1 MINKENNNNKAIEV
15 KKIAEKYGLAS
26 MVIELDAFI
35 NMNNN
40 YKIHILMIGGYS
52 AGKSA
57 LLNKYIGKSILK
69 ENQQPETDI
78 ATELYFS
85 ENEKIIANLLDGN
98 KKEIFSTEDID
109 INKTKN
115 IEYYLNSQNINEN
128 SDYIMVDTPGF
139 DSGIEKHNKALMQ
152 YIDHKT
158 AFIVVVDCEKGT
170 VSESTLKFIN
180 EISNYSMDIA
190 IIINK
195 CDKKIEEE
203 VQKIK
208 EHIENLLLS
217 STGRTF
223 PITCTSIYDD
233 NVENKIKELIK
244 TFNPQYLYDKHIT
257 SELNKKCNSIIE
269 ALEIIKSNE
278 TCDVSEIE
286 EEILKREKAKKKLLE
301 QLDLQKKK
309 LDNKIHNEIKE
320 HIISTI
326 YSQLISNT
334 EILAEASKGGVEMLQ
349 EKVIEIIRPIMIS
362 EVEEYSSIAYE
373 DFVKN
378 LNYSSLNISDNSD
391 ELKVVIEN
399 VYEKLKKLTPDDNF
413 VLPTEDETKKD
424 KLIKNG
430 LNTYR
435 IVGSALAITTSI
447 VSPPL
452 ELLIVFLPDIIRVIK
467 ILSGNTKEQQ
477 LIEAIQNKIIPQI
490 IKKLRNKLDNSLSKI
505 ESVMIDNIS
514 ANIQKILDIENS
526 ALEIALNKK
535 EKVETDYSK
544 FIVSINQDI
553 EKIRK

>member
-278 TCDVSEIE
+278 TCDVS
-286 EEILKREKAKKKLLE
+286 
-301 QLDLQKKK
+301 
-309 LDNKIHNEIKE
+309 
-320 HIISTI
+320 
-326 YSQLISNT
+326 
-334 EILAEASKGGVEMLQ
+334 
-349 EKVIEIIRPIMIS
+349 
-362 EVEEYSSIAYE
+362 
-373 DFVKN
+373 
-378 LNYSSLNISDNSD
+378 
-391 ELKVVIEN
+391 
-399 VYEKLKKLTPDDNF
+399 
-413 VLPTEDETKKD
+413 
-424 KLIKNG
+424 
-430 LNTYR
+430 
-435 IVGSALAITTSI
+435 
-447 VSPPL
+447 
-452 ELLIVFLPDIIRVIK
+452 
-467 ILSGNTKEQQ
+467 
-477 LIEAIQNKIIPQI
+477 
-490 IKKLRNKLDNSLSKI
+490 
-505 ESVMIDNIS
+505 
-514 ANIQKILDIENS
+514 
-526 ALEIALNKK
+526 
-535 EKVETDYSK
+535 
-544 FIVSINQDI
+544 
-553 EKIRK
+553 

>member
-180 EISNYSMDIA
+180 EISHYSMDIA

-286 EEILKREKAKKKLLE
+286 EEILKKEKAKKKLLE

>member
-514 ANIQKILDIENS
+514 AIENS

>member
-467 ILSGNTKEQQ
+467 IISGNTKEQQ

>member
-1 MINKENNNNKAIEV
+1 MINKENNINKAMEV
-15 KKIAEKYGLAS
+15 KKITEKYGLTS
-26 MVIELDAFI
+26 MAIELDEFI

-40 YKIHILMIGGYS
+40 YKVHILMIGGYS

-57 LLNKYIGKSILK
+57 LLNKYIGKSMLK

-190 IIINK
+190 VIINK

-278 TCDVSEIE
+278 SCDVSEIE